1 MSDKYFRPFKRI
13 TYNGQK
19 AIDITARPRLLSRVQ
34 HNPFLF
40 YDYVL
45 KENERP
51 DQIADRYYG
60 DPYMVWL
67 VYLSNQI
74 VDPYYGWLMDYNE
87 FAAHIKKKYGSI
99 EAAQQQIIW
108 YKNNWEEAED
118 ISVERYD
125 SLDMS
130 ELKYYDP
137 VYGARGQVVAYT
149 RKKIDWTLNTNR
161 TVKYSTS
168 GTDFVKGEKVTI
180 EIADGSLGYGI
191 VSFVGD
197 GYVHLQHTSGFY
209 KESTTLTIDGDSTIK
224 GHPLTAITVL
234 AESIT
239 DAEEVY
245 WDPIYAYDYEEDQ
258 NQALRTIRL
267 LDSKYARQTAK
278 ELKDLV

>member
-1 MSDKYFRPFKRI
+1 
-13 TYNGQK
+13 
-19 AIDITARPRLLSRVQ
+19 
-34 HNPFLF
+34 
-40 YDYVL
+40 
-45 KENERP
+45 
-51 DQIADRYYG
+51 
-60 DPYMVWL
+60 MVWL

-99 EAAQQQIIW
+99 EAAQQQILW